1 MIDKILNDI
10 VEKQITGDDV
20 AILMGGGVDS
30 ATLLFTCLRL
40 NKKPHGYS
48 FHMEGKPTYDSLKA
62 EEICKIFNVPFTSVP
77 LPKGN
82 LVDDFKLLASQ
93 YKCKKKTHFECI
105 FPFIYTFPMITEKY
119 VLTGVGA
126 DSHYVL
132 SKKGMMHFRDTVELM
147 NKFRYNYFHGT
158 INPGGL
164 EQTKQFCDEYNKEL
178 CVPYFEP
185 EVYDYFYDRSWE
197 EINKPYQKA
206 LIKDRFDEFKKIK
219 VKPHINYQLCAEID
233 KLFENLIDNKEININ
248 NRTRVMDICRDW
260 SKLVESTGSLEHL
273 FEV

>member
-1 MIDKILNDI
+1 MLW
-10 VEKQITGDDV
+10 
-20 AILMGGGVDS
+20 
-30 ATLLFTCLRL
+30 
-40 NKKPHGYS
+40 
-48 FHMEGKPTYDSLKA
+48 
-62 EEICKIFNVPFTSVP
+62 
-77 LPKGN
+77 
-82 LVDDFKLLASQ
+82 
-93 YKCKKKTHFECI
+93 
-105 FPFIYTFPMITEKY
+105 
-119 VLTGVGA
+119 
-126 DSHYVL
+126 
-132 SKKGMMHFRDTVELM
+132 
-147 NKFRYNYFHGT
+147 
-158 INPGGL
+158 
-164 EQTKQFCDEYNKEL
+164 L

-273 FEV
+273 FEVWTLQNRRSKESSWTKIVHSYLYKSLLFFCSQI